1 MAEENKT
8 IHLDDL
14 INPSSNTD
22 IAEEVKEPVTVEEV
36 QDDEI
41 VREPEHE
48 EKKRIL
54 RPGDTDTDLNT
65 AKASQIGDIRK
76 YTEKVDPDKEFWEY
90 EMDLIDKNIE
100 RTKEDLKKNVLDPV
114 KERCI
119 EIAEEKELES
129 MMTPEEKGKDDS
141 LDNVDESVI
150 APSAETMDHSAQR
163 ATVQTDD
170 IDEDDFLK
178 DTSDND
184 ISLDDVDELTEE
196 DKDDKE
202 EEKRRTE
209 ENRKNLETAID
220 KIAPNKIDIS
230 SFKIANDSISINKT
244 LEFVK
249 ANAKTTNATIPLFN
263 TGRAVTLTGITGS
276 ELASLAQ
283 DAFREDSSSMKNILS
298 LIYNHDISP
307 DKPTSFTRWMKSI
320 DYSDLTHLY
329 FGLYKATFEGSNYIS
344 FTCPECKSFFMSND
358 IPMDKM
364 WELNEDATE
373 EDKKRLETIINN
385 GTAEKDLESRKKL
398 YALSND
404 YAVLL
409 SPLTLY
415 DSFEASYAD
424 KDFRQKYSG
433 ILNIAQFTKA
443 AYYIDKAHGT
453 LKPVNFEP
461 DSKSIVR
468 TLKKK
473 ILVMNKIIKSINSDQ
488 YMLLDLEIADIERES
503 IRGINIFDYF
513 IPEQPCLGSYKEGK
527 FKGQK
532 CNYVFEKQPMH
543 PLNMLFTRRQLG
555 LRGI

>member
-1 MAEENKT
+1 MN
-8 IHLDDL
+8 
-14 INPSSNTD
+14 
-22 IAEEVKEPVTVEEV
+22 
-36 QDDEI
+36 
-41 VREPEHE
+41 
-48 EKKRIL
+48 
-54 RPGDTDTDLNT
+54 
-65 AKASQIGDIRK
+65 
-76 YTEKVDPDKEFWEY
+76 
-90 EMDLIDKNIE
+90 LIDKNIE

-141 LDNVDESVI
+141 LDDVDESAI

-184 ISLDDVDELTEE
+184 ISLDDVDEVAEE

-209 ENRKNLETAID
+209 ETRKNLEAAID

-249 ANAKTTNATIPLFN
+249 ANVKTTNATIPLFN

-344 FTCPECKSFFMSND
+344 FTCPECKTFFMSDD
-358 IPMDKM
+358 ISMDKM

-385 GTAEKDLESRKKL
+385 GTVEKDLESRKKL

-404 YAVLL
+404 YAILL

-424 KDFRQKYSG
+424 RDFRQKYSG

-443 AYYIDKAHGT
+443 AYYIDKVHGT

-488 YMLLDLEIADIERES
+488 YMLLDLEIADMERES